1 MLPDELCERERRR
14 GWRTGDGRRTA
25 RSVAADRA
33 LERCGEERGEDGR
46 DLPHPATIRATP
58 SKLRAPA
65 PILLLAGAIAL
76 TSPTPAS
83 AASSCP
89 APRPARCLHV
99 VVPLDRSGKVPGTIR
114 IRAARIRSR
123 RSVLPPIIGLTGGP
137 GQAGV
142 SFLSDYDYILPTGG
156 RDLVMLD
163 QRGTGASGL
172 LRCRSLESRFARD
185 VSRAV
190 AACGRS
196 LGARRSFYTSAD
208 SADDIEA
215 LRIRLGVP
223 RIALFAVS
231 YGTRVAVEYAR
242 RYPQRVERMI
252 LDSAVSIDAPDSL
265 ARETLGAVGRVL
277 RAVCRTGCGGGQL
290 HPVADLARLVPRLRQ
305 KPIRRVVRRGS
316 RRVSISIGA
325 DDLLDLLFASDL
337 NTPLMRR
344 IPPAVRSAVAGNSG
358 PLVRLELSL
367 MSADSG
373 SAESVS
379 EFSSAVYLAT
389 TCEESTL
396 LWDPTATP
404 EIRRRQARAA
414 ADATPDSYFA
424 PFDRL
429 AGLHF
434 GLLPVCGE
442 WPARER
448 VVEPDPPL
456 PITVPTLVL
465 SGDLDL
471 RTPLEGARYLAAL
484 LHGKVVVEQGV
495 GHGVLG
501 RDPNGCATPAVE
513 AFLAGRPLPQC
524 QRSAGITIE
533 PRAARHIVVPRP
545 QL

>member
-1 MLPDELCERERRR
+1 VLSHELRQRQRRWRSTRRR
-14 GWRTGDGRRTA
+14 RRTRRLLA
-25 RSVAADRA
+25 TPRD
-33 LERCGEERGEDGR
+33 ERHGGDQHDEDCR
-46 DLPHPATIRATP
+46 DLPHSATIRATP
-58 SKLRAPA
+58 SKLRVPA
-65 PILLLAGAIAL
+65 PILLLAGALAL
-76 TSPTPAS
+76 TSPAPAT
-83 AASSCP
+83 AARSCP
-89 APRPARCLHV
+89 APRPAQCLHV

-123 RSVLPPIIGLTGGP
+123 HAFRPPIIGLTGGP

-142 SFLSDYDYILPTGG
+142 VFASDYDYILPRAG
-156 RDLVMLD
+156 RDLIVLD

-172 LRCRSLESRFARD
+172 LRCPSLEGSFDGD
-185 VSRAV
+185 VASAV

-215 LRIRLGVP
+215 LRVRLGVP

-277 RAVCRTGCGGGQL
+277 RTICRTGCGGAQA

-305 KPIRRVVRRGS
+305 RPIRGVVRRGS
-316 RRVSISIGA
+316 RRLPISVGA

-344 IPPAVRSAVAGNSG
+344 IPPAVRAALAGNG
-358 PLVRLELSL
+358 GRLVGLKLSTARGD
-367 MSADSG
+367 SAGD
-373 SAESVS
+373 ESVS
-379 EFSSAVYLAT
+379 DFSSAVYAAT

-396 LWDPTATP
+396 VWDPTATP
-404 EIRRRQARAA
+404 ATRRREARAA
-414 ADATPDSYFA
+414 ADATPASYFA

-429 AGLHF
+429 AGLNF
-434 GLLPVCGE
+434 GLLGVCGE

-448 VVEPDPPL
+448 VVPPAPPL

-501 RDPNGCATPAVE
+501 RDPNGCAPPAVE
-513 AFLAGRPLPQC
+513 AFLAGRPLTRC
-524 QRSAGITIE
+524 HRRASVTIE
-533 PRAARHIVVPRP
+533 RAARRATAVPHLP
-545 QL
+545 F

>member
-1 MLPDELCERERRR
+1 M
-14 GWRTGDGRRTA
+14 
-25 RSVAADRA
+25 
-33 LERCGEERGEDGR
+33 
-46 DLPHPATIRATP
+46 
-58 SKLRAPA
+58 LRAPA

-76 TSPTPAS
+76 TSPTPAT
-83 AASSCP
+83 AATSCP

-99 VVPLDRSGKVPGTIR
+99 VVPLDRSGKVPGTVR

-123 RSVLPPIIGLTGGP
+123 NAVRPPIIGLTGGP

-142 SFLSDYDYILPTGG
+142 VFASDYDYILPAPG
-156 RDLVMLD
+156 RDLVVLD

-172 LRCRSLESRFARD
+172 LRCRSLEGSFDGD
-185 VSRAV
+185 VAGAV
-190 AACGRS
+190 GACGRS

-215 LRIRLGVP
+215 LRVRLGVP
-223 RIALFAVS
+223 QIALFAVS

-242 RYPQRVERMI
+242 RYPRRVERMI
-252 LDSAVSIDAPDSL
+252 LDSAVGIDAPDSL

-277 RAVCRTGCGGGQL
+277 RTICRTGCGGAQA
-290 HPVADLARLVPRLRQ
+290 HPVADLARLVPRLRN

-316 RRVSISIGA
+316 RRVPISVGA

-337 NTPLMRR
+337 NTPFMRR
-344 IPPAVRSAVAGNSG
+344 IPPAVRAAVGGNDG
-358 PLVRLELSL
+358 PLVRLKLSL
-367 MSADSG
+367 SRGGSG
-373 SAESVS
+373 TTEGISD
-379 EFSSAVYLAT
+379 FNSAVYAAT

-396 LWDPTATP
+396 AWDPTATP

-429 AGLHF
+429 AGLNF
-434 GLLPVCGE
+434 GLLPVCGK

-448 VVEPDPPL
+448 VVEPAPAL

-484 LHGKVVVEQGV
+484 LHGTVVVEQGI

-513 AFLAGRPLPQC
+513 AFLARRPLAQC
-524 QRSAGITIE
+524 HRNAAITIE
-533 PRAARHIVVPRP
+533 PTARRSAVRRLPF
-545 QL
+545 